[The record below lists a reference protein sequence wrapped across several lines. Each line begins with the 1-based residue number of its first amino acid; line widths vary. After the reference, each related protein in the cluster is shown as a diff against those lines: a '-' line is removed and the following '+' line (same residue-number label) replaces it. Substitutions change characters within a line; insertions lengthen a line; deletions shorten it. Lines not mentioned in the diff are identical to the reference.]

1 MSIVHSPAGIIIPA
15 LADEAPKTK
24 AAEATAAEIFLF
36 MLNLL
41 KIKFNSPHLHISEGS
56 LGILSLFAWLLIN
69 HFVTFLHKKHV
80 FVAKIQ
86 HMLSFY

>member
-1 MSIVHSPAGIIIPA
+1 
-15 LADEAPKTK
+15 
-24 AAEATAAEIFLF
+24 